1 MIALGLEDYNDGIL
15 PTASVCVFPVKVEV
29 ARRTLSLIDLTNK
42 VKICSGIESTFYVL
56 IITYTELLHIVVIIK
71 ERLKKQQGKK
81 KDLSNLMINN
91 QSSSVVISMTYMFLK
106 F

>member
-42 VKICSGIESTFYVL
+42 VKICSGIESTFSVS
-56 IITYTELLHIVVIIK
+56 ITTYTPLKKDEEAAGQK
-71 ERLKKQQGKK
+71 ERTVQAN
-81 KDLSNLMINN
+81 D
-91 QSSSVVISMTYMFLK
+91 T
-106 F
+106 